1 MLTGK
6 HHWPLSSDFYTINY
20 FLLSLWFIINN
31 YVCIFFSG
39 FSCSAF
45 SNNTSPNLP
54 IQIMAITEPVGALLV
69 TNEISQQL
77 LNDGSLIA
85 DKLKAQFV
93 TFSNSST
100 YKSSFYTP
108 FFRDVLSKKSEI
120 EKAFQM
126 EEPSNLKKINTP
138 SKIEHSKINDG

>member
-1 MLTGK
+1 
-6 HHWPLSSDFYTINY
+6 
-20 FLLSLWFIINN
+20 
-31 YVCIFFSG
+31 
-39 FSCSAF
+39 
-45 SNNTSPNLP
+45 
-54 IQIMAITEPVGALLV
+54 MAVTEPVGISSSFS
-69 TNEISQQL
+69 NDISQQL

-108 FFRDVLSKKSEI
+108 FFKDVLSKKSEI

-126 EEPSNLKKINTP
+126 EEPANLKRINP
-138 SKIEHSKINDG
+138 SKIEYSKINDG